1 MSIFKA
7 TFKEGVSNQ
16 LKVRQKAINNRTPEN
31 LTYYNSRN
39 AWVRMTS
46 AVQVNG
52 DKGALANKYVLQGG
66 ILDPNKHLRSG
77 IGINGSYNNASPG
90 YGEPYRL
97 GIRPMPG
104 ITSVEVRSKAAYG
117 SLREVTVNFV
127 CWDIHQLE
135 ELELLYMRPGY
146 SAMVEWGWSPYLK
159 NDGSLETN
167 VSFVNDV
174 LEAQDGKPSKE
185 DIWKKTFNKASS
197 TTDGGNYDAEY
208 GRIQNYSWKA
218 RMDGGYDCTTTL
230 ISWGEILESLKINY
244 GAYKSDVGQ
253 NSNFKDPNITVPF
266 DKDSNISKS
275 YAKNKLAG
283 VINEMY
289 LIARGG
295 FGGSYSSGASG
306 GLGNAIS
313 NALDS
318 AGNAIVNAVESTVN
332 AVSSVLTGQEASV
345 FKADVQSKPI
355 TLNGESYEFA
365 LFEIDIANNAGQLK
379 DSDFEGSKQI
389 YITLE
394 GFVKILNKNI
404 LVQDTANNNSIVEVS
419 TTEGDHMEHPG
430 APLLCLGDKLQL
442 STNPSVCLI
451 KNMAWNNPAD
461 LGFDEGFS
469 DDFSTLKKVMETL
482 TKNYWYND
490 TYTDTQ
496 FGIIQNIYVNLAYL
510 YSLVVNEDLAAQD
523 KKEQNDISVFDFLK
537 NMMNGISTSIGN
549 VATFDVFID
558 PQDSKARII
567 DVNYVDATKR
577 NDAFEK
583 ACVIELHNL
592 NSTARSYSFE
602 SQIFPEQ
609 SSMIAI
615 GAQVKGGALGDK
627 VDTLVDFNQNLIDR
641 VVPKKDAPSPQNPPT
656 DPAKEQEE
664 ALKNLKENVNILV
677 KYINQVD
684 ADWYEVI
691 GDFDVSESGKY
702 SNALKDIIA
711 YFKNL
716 FKDDNKNRNIIPT
729 KISIELDGIG
739 GIVIGNLFRI
749 PKELMPRGYKGDGA
763 GPVKL
768 GYTVNGLGHTIS
780 GNDWKTKIDAQFIIL
795 DEPKGTATTADLA
808 AIKTIIKASKEV
820 EDNPKEAVKEVE
832 KTVKKLIKDHKNQG
846 GGTGNGCKALEPDV
860 SSIPDS
866 EIDIVKGTFT
876 SNTGPVQDLAV
887 VDGHPVGKDVAKAI
901 VLMKRAAAK
910 DGITLRVNSGFRSP
924 YTRIGPKGPLKSTK
938 GNYVKAQSQDEL
950 YAIYLDKGVPL
961 TAKPGSSPHG
971 YAIAFDL
978 NTGSV
983 TGAIKSPLNKT
994 IYQWLIT
1001 NAYKFGFV
1009 RYVAKE
1015 EWHWQYMPGTYQYN
1029 ERVPRNNVVTINKVK
1044 YNLYKGM
1051 DLTSPCD
1058 GGTPAPSTPALSERQ
1073 KNINSIYC
1081 GLSNNIVTGGYYKGK
1096 TWDVY
1101 KSEQKVTAAEENIAK
1116 QSCTKTETGK
1126 VDAIFIGGLETL
1138 SYNDVLMNQAEQLKL
1153 FKKTYGTNKNVAGF
1167 KYSASTSSILAV
1179 LKDNPGIPVVM
1190 FSAGCAKADS
1200 IAADKNSNKSK
1211 IYIVEPWAKNGNTHV
1226 SDAVKSGVPANHVY
1240 VGSTA
1245 ERGKGVVAGA
1255 SSSNATSHFEALTK
1269 IAPIVK

>member
-7 TFKEGVSNQ
+7 TFKEGVCNQ
-16 LKVRQKAINNRTPEN
+16 LKVRQKAINNRTPGN

-39 AWVRMTS
+39 AWIRMTS
-46 AVQVNG
+46 AIEVNG
-52 DKGALANKYVLQGG
+52 DKGALANKYILQGG
-66 ILDPNKHLRSG
+66 ILDPNKNLRSG
-77 IGINGSYNNASPG
+77 IGVNGAYNNASPDG
-90 YGEPYRL
+90 KDYRL

-104 ITSVEVRSKAAYG
+104 ITSLEVKSKAAYG
-117 SLREVTVNFV
+117 SLREATINFV
-127 CWDIHQLE
+127 CWDIRQLE
-135 ELELLYMRPGY
+135 DLELLYMRPGY

-159 NDGSLETN
+159 NIPEGELETN

-174 LEAQDGKPSKE
+174 LEAQNGKPSKDE
-185 DIWKKTFNKASS
+185 IYKKTFNKASS

-230 ISWGEILESLKINY
+230 ISWGEIMESLKINY
-244 GAYKSDVGQ
+244 GSYKTDVGK

-283 VINEMY
+283 VLNELY

-306 GLGNAIS
+306 GLVNTIT
-313 NALDS
+313 NVLDE
-318 AGNAIVNAVESTVN
+318 AGNAIVNTAEAAFN
-332 AVSSVLTGQEASV
+332 AVTSIVTGTETSAFS
-345 FKADVQSKPI
+345 ADVKSQAI
-355 TLNGESYEFA
+355 TLDGESYEFA
-365 LFEIDIANNAGQLK
+365 LFEIDIANNAEQLK

-394 GFVKILNKNI
+394 GFVKILNKYI
-404 LVQDTANNNSIVEVS
+404 LLQDTANKNAVVEVS

-430 APLLCLGDKLQL
+430 NPLLCLGDKLQL

-451 KNMAWNNPAD
+451 KNTAWNNPAD

-482 TKNYWYND
+482 TKNYWYKD
-490 TYTDTQ
+490 TYVDTQ

-510 YSLVVNEDLAAQD
+510 YSLIVNEDLAAQD
-523 KKEQNDISVFDFLK
+523 KKEKNDISMFDFLK

-549 VATFDVFID
+549 VATFDIFID

-567 DVNYVDATKR
+567 DVNYVDANTR

-583 ACVIELHNL
+583 ACVIQLHNL

-627 VDTLVDFNQNLIDR
+627 VDTLVDYNQNLIDR
-641 VVPKKDAPSPQNPPT
+641 VVPAKDAPLPQNQVS
-656 DPAKEQEE
+656 DPAKEKED
-664 ALKNLKENVNILV
+664 ALTNLKENVDILV
-677 KYINQVD
+677 KYINQID

-702 SNALKDIIA
+702 SNALKDIIS

-716 FKDDNKNRNIIPT
+716 FKDDNKNRAIIPT
-729 KISIELDGIG
+729 KLSIELDGLG

-749 PKELMPRGYKGDGA
+749 PEELMPRGYKGDGA
-763 GPVKL
+763 GPAKL
-768 GYTVNGLGHTIS
+768 GYTVTGLGHTIS

-808 AIKTIIKASKEV
+808 AVKTIINAADEVKKNPKKAIEEV
-820 EDNPKEAVKEVE
+820 ETAVK
-832 KTVKKLIKDHKNQG
+832 KTKKIIENNKNQG
-846 GGTGNGCKALEPDV
+846 GGTGTGCKALTPDV

-866 EIDIVKGTFT
+866 ALEIVKGPFT
-876 SNTGPVQDLAV
+876 TNTTPVDSLAV
-887 VDGHPVGKDVAKAI
+887 INGKPVAVELAKAFK
-901 VLMKRAAAK
+901 LMAAACK
-910 DGITLRVNSGFRSP
+910 KETNETLSLNSGFRSP
-924 YTRIGPKGPLKSTK
+924 YTAINKKSTK
-938 GNYVKAQSQDEL
+938 GNTVTAQSQDEL
-950 YAIYLDKGVPL
+950 YKLYIKPVKGTHQDL
-961 TAKPGSSPHG
+961 TAPPGTSPHG
-971 YAIAFDL
+971 YSVATDL
-978 NTGSV
+978 NTGGNHGKHKLGNTV
-983 TGAIKSPLNKT
+983 NKKL
-994 IYQWLIT
+994 YQWLIT

-1029 ERVPRNNVVTINKVK
+1029 DRVPRTNK
-1044 YNLYKGM
+1044 YYYDLNL
-1051 DLTSPCD
+1051 DSPCD
-1058 GGTPAPSTPALSERQ
+1058 KGGTGASTTSTTDERQ
-1073 KNINSIYC
+1073 NVINKIYC
-1081 GLSNNIVTGGYYKGK
+1081 GLVNNIVQSGYYKGK
-1096 TWDVY
+1096 TWEVF
-1101 KSEQKVTAAEENIAK
+1101 KAEQKVTPVEESIAK
-1116 QSCTKTETGK
+1116 QSCNKTGK

-1138 SYNDVLMNQAEQLKL
+1138 YNGGVLMTQAEQLKL
-1153 FKKTYGTNKNVAGF
+1153 FKKTYGDSKNVKGF
-1167 KYSASTSSILAV
+1167 KHNADTSLILNV
-1179 LKDNPGIPVVM
+1179 LKENPKIPVVM
-1190 FSAGCAKADS
+1190 FSKGCDIANI
-1200 IAADKNSNKSK
+1200 IAADSNADKNK
-1211 IYIVEPWAKNGNTHV
+1211 IYIVEPWAKKGNAAV
-1226 SDAVKSGVPANHVY
+1226 SDAVKKGVPANHVY
-1240 VGSTA
+1240 VGTTP
-1245 ERGKGVVAGA
+1245 ETGKGVVVGV
-1255 SSSNATSHFEALTK
+1255 SLSKGSNHFDALTK
-1269 IAPIVK
+1269 VAPLVK

>member
-7 TFKEGVSNQ
+7 TFKEGVCNQ
-16 LKVRQKAINNRTPEN
+16 LKVRQKAINNRTPGN

-39 AWVRMTS
+39 AWIRMTS

-52 DKGALANKYVLQGG
+52 DGGALANKYVLQGG

-77 IGINGSYNNASPG
+77 IGIDGAYNNASPG

-104 ITSVEVRSKAAYG
+104 ITSIEVKSKAAYG

-159 NDGSLETN
+159 NDESLETN

-185 DIWKKTFNKASS
+185 DIWKKTFEKASS

-253 NSNFKDPNITVPF
+253 NGTLKDPNITVPF

-275 YAKNKLAG
+275 YAKNVLAG

-295 FGGSYSSGASG
+295 FGGSYASGASG

-313 NALDS
+313 NAVDA
-318 AGNAIVNAVESTVN
+318 AGNAIVSATEATIN

-345 FKADVQSKPI
+345 FSADVKSQTI
-355 TLNGESYEFA
+355 TLDGENYEFA

-394 GFVKILNKNI
+394 GFVKILNKYI
-404 LVQDTANNNSIVEVS
+404 LIHDTANKTSIVEVS

-490 TYTDTQ
+490 TYVDTQ

-510 YSLVVNEDLAAQD
+510 YSLVVSEDLASQD
-523 KKEQNDISVFDFLK
+523 KKEKNDISVFDFLK

-583 ACVIELHNL
+583 ACIIQLHNL

-641 VVPKKDAPSPQNPPT
+641 VVPKKDAPLPQNQVN
-656 DPAKEQEE
+656 DPAKEQED
-664 ALKNLKENVNILV
+664 ALKNLKENVDILV

-691 GDFDVSESGKY
+691 GDFDVNESGKY
-702 SNALKDIIA
+702 SNALKDIIS

-716 FKDDNKNRNIIPT
+716 YKDDNKNRAIIPT
-729 KISIELDGIG
+729 KLSIELDGIG

-749 PKELMPRGYKGDGA
+749 PEELMPRGYKGDGA

-768 GYTVNGLGHTIS
+768 GYTVTGLGHSIS

-808 AIKTIIKASKEV
+808 AIKTIINA
-820 EDNPKEAVKEVE
+820 AKEVE
-832 KTVKKLIKDHKNQG
+832 KDPKKSVEKVDNAVNKTKKSNSTVDLKDLSTPVSKVPYTVDQIIATMNRKQYRHFKDPWVLNIVSVRNKYKKQGAAVTDNFIDYIYMWYFDNKGKRIDATAINTTTPAKSFYIGTAKDDFNSMVPNQYKDAYELRLHRDQYLALCERTNLKIVRQGAVGKYDYSIVKNASPGDNIHRALPKGKTPVMTTRLIKTNET
-846 GGTGNGCKALEPDV
+846 TGWSAGCQVFQSV
-860 SSIPDS
+860 SDFNWM
-866 EIDIVKGTFT
+866 V
-876 SNTGPVQDLAV
+876 
-887 VDGHPVGKDVAKAI
+887 
-901 VLMKRAAAK
+901 AAAK
-910 DGITLRVNSGFRSP
+910 QQKQNTTRKTFDYTL
-924 YTRIGPKGPLKSTK
+924 
-938 GNYVKAQSQDEL
+938 
-950 YAIYLDKGVPL
+950 
-961 TAKPGSSPHG
+961 
-971 YAIAFDL
+971 L
-978 NTGSV
+978 NEED
-983 TGAIKSPLNKT
+983 IK
-994 IYQWLIT
+994 
-1001 NAYKFGFV
+1001 
-1009 RYVAKE
+1009 
-1015 EWHWQYMPGTYQYN
+1015 
-1029 ERVPRNNVVTINKVK
+1029 
-1044 YNLYKGM
+1044 
-1051 DLTSPCD
+1051 
-1058 GGTPAPSTPALSERQ
+1058 
-1073 KNINSIYC
+1073 
-1081 GLSNNIVTGGYYKGK
+1081 
-1096 TWDVY
+1096 
-1101 KSEQKVTAAEENIAK
+1101 
-1116 QSCTKTETGK
+1116 
-1126 VDAIFIGGLETL
+1126 
-1138 SYNDVLMNQAEQLKL
+1138 
-1153 FKKTYGTNKNVAGF
+1153 
-1167 KYSASTSSILAV
+1167 
-1179 LKDNPGIPVVM
+1179 
-1190 FSAGCAKADS
+1190 
-1200 IAADKNSNKSK
+1200 
-1211 IYIVEPWAKNGNTHV
+1211 
-1226 SDAVKSGVPANHVY
+1226 
-1240 VGSTA
+1240 
-1245 ERGKGVVAGA
+1245 
-1255 SSSNATSHFEALTK
+1255 
-1269 IAPIVK
+1269 

>member
-7 TFKEGVSNQ
+7 TFKEGVCNQ
-16 LKVRQKAINNRTPEN
+16 LKVRQKAINNRTPGN

-39 AWVRMTS
+39 AWVRVTS
-46 AVQVNG
+46 AVEVNG
-52 DKGALANKYVLQGG
+52 DKGALANKYILQGG
-66 ILDPNKHLRSG
+66 ILDPNRNLRSG
-77 IGINGSYNNASPG
+77 LGINGAYDNISPDG
-90 YGEPYRL
+90 NEYRL

-104 ITSVEVRSKAAYG
+104 ITSVEVKSKAAYG
-117 SLREVTVNFV
+117 SLREVTINFV
-127 CWDIHQLE
+127 CWDIRQLE

-159 NDGSLETN
+159 NDESLETN

-174 LEAQDGKPSKE
+174 LDAQDGKPSKE

-218 RMDGGYDCTTTL
+218 RMDGGYDCTTTI

-244 GAYKSDVGQ
+244 GAFTSDVGK
-253 NSNFKDPNITVPF
+253 NGTLKDPKISTPF
-266 DKDSNISKS
+266 SKDSNISKS
-275 YAKNKLAG
+275 YAKNVLAG

-289 LIARGG
+289 LIARGEL
-295 FGGSYSSGASG
+295 GGSSSSTEEG
-306 GLGNAIS
+306 GIGNTI
-313 NALDS
+313 N
-318 AGNAIVNAVESTVN
+318 NAVNNATDALISFGKAVVNTV
-332 AVSSVLTGQEASV
+332 ASVATGQETKV
-345 FKADVQSKPI
+345 FSADIKSQSI
-355 TLNGESYEFA
+355 TLDGEDYEFA
-365 LFEIDIANNAGQLK
+365 LFEVDIANNTGQLK

-394 GFVKILNKNI
+394 GFVRILNKYI
-404 LVQDTANNNSIVEVS
+404 LIHDTANKNAIVEVS
-419 TTEGDHMEHPG
+419 TTEGDHMENPG

-451 KNMAWNNPAD
+451 KNMAWNNPVD
-461 LGFDEGFS
+461 LGFEEGFF

-490 TYTDTQ
+490 SYTDTQ

-510 YSLVVNEDLAAQD
+510 YSLVVSEDLAAQD
-523 KKEQNDISVFDFLK
+523 KKEKNDISVFDFLK
-537 NMMNGISTSIGN
+537 NMMNGINTSIGN

-583 ACVIELHNL
+583 ACIIEVHNL
-592 NSTARSYSFE
+592 NSTVRSYSFE

-641 VVPKKDAPSPQNPPT
+641 VVPKKDAPLPQNPPT
-656 DPAKEQEE
+656 DPEKAQED
-664 ALKNLKENVNILV
+664 ALTNLKENVDILV
-677 KYINQVD
+677 NYINQID
-684 ADWYEVI
+684 ASYYEVT
-691 GDFDVSESGKY
+691 GDFDVNESGKY

-711 YFKNL
+711 YFKNIY
-716 FKDDNKNRNIIPT
+716 KDDNKNRNIIPT
-729 KISIELDGIG
+729 KLSIELDGIG

-749 PKELMPRGYKGDGA
+749 PEELMPRGYKGDGA

-795 DEPKGTATTADLA
+795 DEPKGASTSTISTG
-808 AIKTIIKASKEV
+808 AIKKIIKAAFEVKE
-820 EDNPKEAVKEVE
+820 DPKEAVKEV
-832 KTVKKLIKDHKNQG
+832 KKVITEHKNQG
-846 GGTGNGCKALEPDV
+846 GGTGTGCKALEPDV
-860 SSIPDS
+860 SSIKDS
-866 EIDIVKGTFT
+866 DLEIIKGTFT

-887 VDGHPVGKDVAKAI
+887 VDGKPVGKEVAKAI
-901 VLMKRAAAK
+901 ILMKRAFKK
-910 DGITLRVNSGFRSP
+910 DNPGLDLIVNSGFRSP
-924 YTRIGPKGPLKSTK
+924 YTAISGKSTK
-938 GNYVKAQSQDEL
+938 GNPVSATAQDTLYKA
-950 YAIYLDKGVPL
+950 YLANGKPL

-971 YAIAFDL
+971 YSIAFDL

-983 TGAIKSPLNKT
+983 TGAINQKLKKE

-1029 ERVPRNNVVTINKVK
+1029 DRVPRNNVVTVK
-1044 YNLYKGM
+1044 GKSFDLYKGFNL
-1051 DLTSPCD
+1051 DSPNCSK
-1058 GGTPAPSTPALSERQ
+1058 GGAPAAPTRQ
-1073 KNINSIYC
+1073 DNINSTYC
-1081 GLSNNIVTGGYYKGK
+1081 GLVSGKVSGGTDKGK
-1096 TWDVY
+1096 TWEEY
-1101 KSEQKVTAAEENIAK
+1101 KTRYSVTAAEENTAK
-1116 QSCTKTETGK
+1116 QSCNKGDT
-1126 VDAIFIGGLETL
+1126 VDAVLIGGLDYRAGDYKIDKQVE
-1138 SYNDVLMNQAEQLKL
+1138 L
-1153 FKKTYGTNKNVAGF
+1153 FKQGYGANKNVKGF
-1167 KYSASTSSILAV
+1167 TYNTPTATITNF
-1179 LKDNPGIPVVM
+1179 LKSQPNATVVM
-1190 FSAGCAKADS
+1190 FSAGCSKAEAVS
-1200 IAADKNSNKSK
+1200 LVPGINKNK
-1211 IYIVEPWAKNGNTHV
+1211 IYIVECYATSAGTTAIVKA
-1226 SDAVKSGVPANHVY
+1226 AVKNGVPASNVY
-1240 VGSTA
+1240 VGPTTD
-1245 ERGKGVVAGA
+1245 RGNGVVPGA
-1255 SSSNATSHFEALTK
+1255 SSSGAPTHWDALK
-1269 IAPIVK
+1269 IVGGKIK

>member
-7 TFKEGVSNQ
+7 TFKEGVCNQ
-16 LKVRQKAINNRTPEN
+16 LKVRQKAINNRTPGN

-46 AVQVNG
+46 AVEVNG
-52 DKGALANKYVLQGG
+52 DKGALANKYILQGG
-66 ILDPNKHLRSG
+66 ILDPNKNLRSG
-77 IGINGSYNNASPG
+77 IGVNGAYNNASPDG
-90 YGEPYRL
+90 KDYRL

-104 ITSVEVRSKAAYG
+104 ITSLEVKSKAAYG
-117 SLREVTVNFV
+117 SLREAIINFV
-127 CWDIHQLE
+127 CWDIRQLE

-159 NDGSLETN
+159 NNEALETN

-174 LEAQDGKPSKE
+174 LEAQNGKPSKDE
-185 DIWKKTFNKASS
+185 IWKKTFEKASS

-244 GAYKSDVGQ
+244 GSYKTDVGK

-283 VINEMY
+283 VLNELY

-306 GLGNAIS
+306 GLVNTIT
-313 NALDS
+313 NALDD
-318 AGNAIVNAVESTVN
+318 AGNAIVNTAEAAFN
-332 AVSSVLTGQEASV
+332 AVTSIVTGTETSAFS
-345 FKADVQSKPI
+345 ADVQSKSI
-355 TLNGESYEFA
+355 TLDGESYEFA
-365 LFEIDIANNAGQLK
+365 LFEIDIANNAEQLT

-394 GFVKILNKNI
+394 GFVKILNKYI
-404 LVQDTANNNSIVEVS
+404 LLQDTANKNAVVEVS

-451 KNMAWNNPAD
+451 KNTAWNNPAD

-482 TKNYWYND
+482 TKNYWYD
-490 TYTDTQ
+490 GSYEKLQ

-510 YSLVVNEDLAAQD
+510 YSLIVNEDLAAQD
-523 KKEQNDISVFDFLK
+523 KKERNDISVFDFLK
-537 NMMNGISTSIGN
+537 NMMNGISTSIDN
-549 VATFDVFID
+549 VATFDIFID

-567 DVNYVDATKR
+567 DVNYVDANTR

-583 ACVIELHNL
+583 ACTIELHNL
-592 NSTARSYSFE
+592 NSTVRSYSFE

-627 VDTLVDFNQNLIDR
+627 VDTLVDYNQNLIDR
-641 VVPKKDAPSPQNPPT
+641 VVPAKDAPLFQNQVS
-656 DPAKEQEE
+656 DPEKEKED
-664 ALKNLKENVNILV
+664 ALTNLKENVDILV
-677 KYINQVD
+677 KYINQID

-711 YFKNL
+711 YFKSL

-739 GIVIGNLFRI
+739 GIVIGNLFKI
-749 PKELMPRGYKGDGA
+749 PEELMPRGYKGDGA

-795 DEPKGTATTADLA
+795 DEPRGTATTADLA
-808 AIKTIIKASKEV
+808 AIKTIINAADEVKE
-820 EDNPKEAVKEVE
+820 NPKEAVKKVD
-832 KTVKKLIKDHKNQG
+832 KIVQTVLSNAKKGNSAAMLQATNAVYGK
-846 GGTGNGCKALEPDV
+846 GNGA
-860 SSIPDS
+860 S
-866 EIDIVKGTFT
+866 
-876 SNTGPVQDLAV
+876 
-887 VDGHPVGKDVAKAI
+887 GKCARYTYNIARDYI
-901 VLMKRAAAK
+901 AAAK
-910 DGITLRVNSGFRSP
+910 GKP
-924 YTRIGPKGPLKSTK
+924 TK
-938 GNYVKAQSQDEL
+938 GLAEAAGGNANDASYRARLQALGYSMTYLGKLSRPKLAELINSSDWGVGDVINYCN
-950 YAIYLDKGVPL
+950 KGTGGSDSSKRYGHTQIF
-961 TAKPGSSPHG
+961 TAG
-971 YAIAFDL
+971 
-978 NTGSV
+978 V
-983 TGAIKSPLNKT
+983 QNK
-994 IYQWLIT
+994 
-1001 NAYKFGFV
+1001 G
-1009 RYVAKE
+1009 
-1015 EWHWQYMPGTYQYN
+1015 
-1029 ERVPRNNVVTINKVK
+1029 NNVK
-1044 YNLYKGM
+1044 
-1051 DLTSPCD
+1051 
-1058 GGTPAPSTPALSERQ
+1058 
-1073 KNINSIYC
+1073 
-1081 GLSNNIVTGGYYKGK
+1081 
-1096 TWDVY
+1096 W
-1101 KSEQKVTAAEENIAK
+1101 
-1116 QSCTKTETGK
+1116 
-1126 VDAIFIGGLETL
+1126 
-1138 SYNDVLMNQAEQLKL
+1138 
-1153 FKKTYGTNKNVAGF
+1153 
-1167 KYSASTSSILAV
+1167 TSS
-1179 LKDNPGIPVVM
+1179 
-1190 FSAGCAKADS
+1190 
-1200 IAADKNSNKSK
+1200 
-1211 IYIVEPWAKNGNTHV
+1211 
-1226 SDAVKSGVPANHVY
+1226 VPANYGTSLVY
-1240 VGSTA
+1240 RA
-1245 ERGKGVVAGA
+1245 AGPWD
-1255 SSSNATSHFEALTK
+1255 TYVFR
-1269 IAPIVK
+1269 APV